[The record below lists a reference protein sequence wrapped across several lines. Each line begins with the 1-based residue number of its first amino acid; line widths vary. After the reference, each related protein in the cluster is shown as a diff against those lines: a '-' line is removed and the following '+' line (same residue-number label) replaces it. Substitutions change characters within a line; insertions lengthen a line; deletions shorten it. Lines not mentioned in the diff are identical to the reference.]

1 MAKKEKLFLLD
12 GTALAYRAYYAFIGR
27 PLVTSGG
34 MNVSAV
40 YGFTN
45 SLIKILE
52 EEKPDYIAVVFD
64 SSQPTFRHE
73 MHPEYKAT
81 REKMPEDMAIQLQ
94 KLKEVIEAFNIPIL
108 EIPGYEADDVMGT
121 IAKIAESKGIETYLV
136 TGDKDFLQLVSPMIK
151 IYRTTKGLADIEIVD
166 VDKVKQEWGV
176 TPEQIVDVLGLMG
189 DKVDNVPGVPGIGE
203 KTAVQLIKEFGSI
216 ENLIKNVDRIPTQK
230 IKENLKSS
238 IEKALLSKT
247 LVTIKTDVPLD
258 INIYSLKASQ
268 PNREK
273 LAELFYELEFK
284 SLIKKLGLTSAV
296 REVEEE
302 KIEEQKKPVKYSSI
316 KTEPHQYH
324 IIKSIDELKDLVDK
338 LKSADLVSFDTEST
352 GIEPLNADLIG
363 ISFAVKPGEA
373 FYVPVSVETT
383 SSDSLFELEKKK
395 KTHGIEI
402 ETVLKYVKPILEDP
416 GIKKCGQN
424 LKYDMLLM
432 AKYGVWIS
440 GISFDTMVAGY
451 ILNPEG
457 SHTLEALAKEY
468 LKYQVIPISQL
479 IGEGR
484 FQRKMSEVPVEKVA
498 EYACEDADVTLKLV
512 DKLKNELERREQ
524 LKLCEEV
531 EFPLVEVLAHMEFSG
546 VKLDT
551 DLLREMSKELD
562 RMLDNL
568 THDIYRLAGTEFN
581 INSPQQLADVLFKKL
596 KLPPVKTTKT
606 GYSTDVEVL
615 EELAKEHPIAEKL
628 LEYRQ
633 IQKLKSTYVD
643 ALPKLVNP
651 KTGKVHTSF
660 NQTGTATGRLS
671 SSDPNLQNI
680 PIRTEIGRE
689 IRKAF
694 IPSEPDWFIM
704 SADYSQIELRIM
716 AHLSG
721 DENLISAFRKGLD
734 IHSSTA
740 ASVFGVRPED
750 VNYEM
755 RRKAKEVNFGIMY
768 GISPYGL
775 SQRLGIPQPE
785 AKKIIEVYFQRFPKV
800 KEYID
805 KTIAEA
811 RQKGYVATLLGRRR
825 YVPDINSRNRTVR
838 EFAER
843 TAINMRIQGT
853 AADLIKL
860 AMVRIYDEMKK
871 RKFKSKMILQ
881 VHDELVFDVAPDE
894 VEQLKEI
901 VLDKM
906 QNALQLDVPL
916 VVELGVGKNWYEAH
930 E

>member
-151 IYRTTKGLADIEIVD
+151 IYRPTKGLADIEIVD

-906 QNALQLDVPL
+906 QNALQLDMPI
-916 VVELGVGKNWYEAH
+916 VVDLGVCKNWYEAH

>member
-151 IYRTTKGLADIEIVD
+151 IYRPTKGLADIEIVD

-273 LAELFYELEFK
+273 LAELFNELEFK

>member
-34 MNVSAV
+34 MNVSAI

-64 SSQPTFRHE
+64 SGQPTFRHE

-94 KLKEVIEAFNIPIL
+94 KLKEVIEAFNVPII
-108 EIPGYEADDVMGT
+108 EVPGYEADDVMGT
-121 IAKIAESKGIETYLV
+121 LAKVAESKGIETYLV
-136 TGDKDFLQLVSPMIK
+136 TGDKDFLQLVSPMVK
-151 IYRTTKGLADIEIVD
+151 IYKPTKGLADIEIVD
-166 VDKVKQEWGV
+166 VEKVKQEWGV

-203 KTAVQLIKEFGSI
+203 KTAIQLIKEFGSI
-216 ENLIKNVDRIPTQK
+216 ENLIQNVDKIPTQK
-230 IKENLKSS
+230 IKENIKSS
-238 IEKALLSKT
+238 IDKAKLSKA
-247 LVTIKTDVPLD
+247 LVTIKTDIPLG
-258 INIYSLKASQ
+258 IEIYSLKAKE
-268 PNREK
+268 PNRDK

-284 SLIKKLGLTSAV
+284 SLIRKLGLTSAV

-302 KIEEQKKPVKYSSI
+302 KVEEEKKPIKYDSI
-316 KTEPHQYH
+316 KTKPHQYH
-324 IIKSIDELKDLVDK
+324 IIKSIDELKELVER

-352 GIEPLNADLIG
+352 GIEPLNAELIG
-363 ISFAVKPGEA
+363 MSFAIKPGEA
-373 FYVPVSVETT
+373 YYLPVSVETEA
-383 SSDSLFELEKKK
+383 SDSLFEPEKKK
-395 KTHGIEI
+395 KTSGIEL
-402 ETVLKYVKPILEDP
+402 ETVLKYVKPVLENP
-416 GIKKCGQN
+416 MIKKCGQN
-424 LKYDMLLM
+424 LKYDILLM
-432 AKYGVWIS
+432 SKYGVWIE

-451 ILNPEG
+451 ILNPES
-457 SHTLEALAKEY
+457 SHTLEVLAKEY

-484 FQRKMSEVPVEKVA
+484 YQRKMSEVPVEKVA
-498 EYACEDADVTLKLV
+498 EYACEDADITLQLV
-512 DKLKNELERREQ
+512 DKLKDELEKRDQ

-546 VKLDT
+546 VRLDT
-551 DLLREMSKELD
+551 ELLREMSKELD

-568 THDIYRLAGTEFN
+568 THEIYHLAGIEFN

-651 KTGKVHTSF
+651 KTGRVHTSF

-694 IPSEPDWFIM
+694 VPSEADWFIM

-740 ASVFGVRPED
+740 ASVFGVKPED

-785 AKKIIEVYFQRFPKV
+785 AKKIIDTYFQKFPKV

-805 KTIAEA
+805 KTIEEA
-811 RQKGYVATLLGRRR
+811 RQKGYVTTLLGRRR

-860 AMVRIYDEMKK
+860 AMVRIYNEMKK

-894 VEQLKEI
+894 IHTLKEI
-901 VLDKM
+901 VQDKM

-916 VVELGVGKNWYEAH
+916 VVELGIGKNWYEAH

>member
-1 MAKKEKLFLLD
+1 MSKKEKLFLLD

-34 MNVSAV
+34 MNVSAI
-40 YGFTN
+40 YGFSN
-45 SLIKILE
+45 SLIKILD

-64 SSQPTFRHE
+64 SGQPTFRHE
-73 MHPEYKAT
+73 LHPEYKAT

-94 KLKEVIEAFNIPIL
+94 KLKEVIKAFNIPIL

-121 IAKIAESKGIETYLV
+121 LAKIAESKGIETYLV

-151 IYRTTKGLADIEIVD
+151 IYRPTKGLADIEIVD
-166 VDKVKQEWGV
+166 VEKVKQEWGV

-203 KTAVQLIKEFGSI
+203 KTAIQLVKEFGSI
-216 ENLIKNVDRIPTQK
+216 ENLVKNVDRIPTQK
-230 IKENLKSS
+230 IKENLKNS
-238 IEKALLSKT
+238 IDKALLSKT

-258 INIYSLKASQ
+258 IDIYSLKAKE
-268 PNREK
+268 PNKDK

-302 KIEEQKKPVKYSSI
+302 KIEEEKKPVKYDSI
-316 KTEPHQYH
+316 KTRPHQYH
-324 IIKSIDELKDLVDK
+324 IIKSVDELKELAEK
-338 LKSADLVSFDTEST
+338 LKLADLISFDTEST
-352 GIEPLNADLIG
+352 GINPLDADLIG
-363 ISFAVKPGEA
+363 MSFAIKPGEA
-373 FYVPVSVETT
+373 FYVPVSVEI
-383 SSDSLFELEKKK
+383 SSSGSLFELERKK
-395 KTHGIEI
+395 KTFGIEL
-402 ETVLKYVKPILEDP
+402 ETVLEFVKPILENP
-416 GIKKCGQN
+416 AIKKCGQN
-424 LKYDMLLM
+424 LKYDILLM
-432 AKYGVWIS
+432 SKYGVWIN
-440 GISFDTMVAGY
+440 GVSFDTMVAGY
-451 ILNPEG
+451 ILNPES
-457 SHTLEALAKEY
+457 SHTLEVLAKEY

-484 FQRKMSEVPVEKVA
+484 HQKKMSEVSVEKVA
-498 EYACEDADVTLKLV
+498 EYACEDADITLQLMF
-512 DKLKNELERREQ
+512 KLKSELEKREQ

-531 EFPLVEVLAHMEFSG
+531 EFPLVEVLAHMESSG
-546 VKLDT
+546 VKLDAE
-551 DLLREMSKELD
+551 LLREMSKELD

-568 THDIYRLAGTEFN
+568 TRDIYNLAGTEFN
-581 INSPQQLADVLFKKL
+581 INSPQQLADVLFRKL
-596 KLPPVKTTKT
+596 KLPPIKTTKT

-643 ALPKLVNP
+643 ALPKLINP

-694 IPSEPDWFIM
+694 IPSEPDWFIL

-775 SQRLGIPQPE
+775 SQRLGIPQSE
-785 AKKIIEVYFQRFPKV
+785 AKKIIETYFQRFPKV

-805 KTIAEA
+805 KTIEDA
-811 RQKGYVATLLGRRR
+811 RQKGYVSTLLGRRR

-860 AMVRIYDEMKK
+860 AMVRIYNEMK
-871 RKFKSKMILQ
+871 RRRFKSRMILQ
-881 VHDELVFDVAPDE
+881 VHDELVFDVSPDE
-894 VEQLKEI
+894 VEQMKEL

-916 VVELGVGKNWYEAH
+916 VVELGVGKNWFEAH

>member
-151 IYRTTKGLADIEIVD
+151 IYRPTKGLADIEIVD

-230 IKENLKSS
+230 IKENLKGS

-268 PNREK
+268 PNRGK

-302 KIEEQKKPVKYSSI
+302 KIEEQKKPIKYSSI

-324 IIKSIDELKDLVDK
+324 IIKNIDELKDLVDK

-395 KTHGIEI
+395 KTQGIEI

-484 FQRKMSEVPVEKVA
+484 FQRKMSEVSVEKVA

-512 DKLKNELERREQ
+512 DKLKNELEKREQ

-551 DLLREMSKELD
+551 ELLREMSKELD

>member
-12 GTALAYRAYYAFIGR
+12 GTALTYRAYYAFIGR

-136 TGDKDFLQLVSPMIK
+136 TGDKDFLQLVSPMVK
-151 IYRTTKGLADIEIVD
+151 IYRPTKGLADIEIVD

-302 KIEEQKKPVKYSSI
+302 KIEEQKKPIKYSSI

-324 IIKSIDELKDLVDK
+324 IIKNIDELKDLVDK

-395 KTHGIEI
+395 KTQGIEI

-512 DKLKNELERREQ
+512 DKLKNELEKREQ

>member
-1 MAKKEKLFLLD
+1 MSKKEKLFLLD

-34 MNVSAV
+34 MNVSAI
-40 YGFTN
+40 YGFSN

-64 SSQPTFRHE
+64 SGQPTFRHE
-73 MHPEYKAT
+73 LHPEYKAT
-81 REKMPEDMAIQLQ
+81 REKMPEDMAVQLQ
-94 KLKEVIEAFNIPIL
+94 KLKEVIKAFNIPIL
-108 EIPGYEADDVMGT
+108 EVSGYEADDVMGT
-121 IAKIAESKGIETYLV
+121 LAKIAETKGIETYLV
-136 TGDKDFLQLVSPMIK
+136 TGDKDLLQLVSPMIK
-151 IYRTTKGLADIEIVD
+151 IYRPTKGLADIEIVD
-166 VDKVKQEWGV
+166 VEKVKQEWGV
-176 TPEQIVDVLGLMG
+176 RPEQIVDVLGLMG

-203 KTAVQLIKEFGSI
+203 KTAIQLIKEFGSI
-216 ENLIKNVDRIPTQK
+216 ENLVKNVDRIPTQK
-230 IKENLKSS
+230 IKENLKNS
-238 IEKALLSKT
+238 IDKALLSKT

-258 INIYSLKASQ
+258 IDIYSLKAKE
-268 PNREK
+268 PNRDK

-302 KIEEQKKPVKYSSI
+302 KIEEEKKPIKYDSI
-316 KTEPHQYH
+316 KTRPHQYH
-324 IIKSIDELKDLVDK
+324 IIKSVDELRELAEK
-338 LKSADLVSFDTEST
+338 LKSSDLISFDTEST
-352 GIEPLNADLIG
+352 SINPLDADLIG
-363 ISFAVKPGEA
+363 MSFATKPGEA
-373 FYVPVSVETT
+373 FYVPVSVEV
-383 SSDSLFELEKKK
+383 SSPTSLFELERKK
-395 KTHGIEI
+395 KTFGIEL
-402 ETVLKYVKPILEDP
+402 ETVLEYVKPILENP
-416 GIKKCGQN
+416 TIKKCGQN
-424 LKYDMLLM
+424 LKYDILLM
-432 AKYGVWIS
+432 LKYGVWIN

-451 ILNPEG
+451 ILSPES
-457 SHTLEALAKEY
+457 SHTLEVLAKEY

-484 FQRKMSEVPVEKVA
+484 HQRKMSDVPVEKVA
-498 EYACEDADVTLKLV
+498 EYACEDADITLQLMV
-512 DKLKNELERREQ
+512 KLKDELEKREQ

-531 EFPLVEVLAHMEFSG
+531 EFPLVEVLAHMESSG

-551 DLLREMSKELD
+551 ELLREMSKELD

-568 THDIYRLAGTEFN
+568 THDIYNLAGTEFN

-643 ALPKLVNP
+643 ALPKLINP

-671 SSDPNLQNI
+671 SSEPNLQNI

-694 IPSEPDWFIM
+694 IPSEPDWFIL

-755 RRKAKEVNFGIMY
+755 RRKAKEVNFGIIY

-785 AKKIIEVYFQRFPKV
+785 AKRIIETYFQRFPKV

-805 KTIAEA
+805 KTIDDA
-811 RQKGYVATLLGRRR
+811 RQKGYVSTLLGRRR

-860 AMVRIYDEMKK
+860 AMVRIYNEMKQ

-881 VHDELVFDVAPDE
+881 VHDELVFDVSPDE
-894 VEQLKEI
+894 VEQMKEI
-901 VLDKM
+901 VLEKM

-916 VVELGVGKNWYEAH
+916 VVELGVGKSWFEAH

>member
-64 SSQPTFRHE
+64 SGQPTFRHE
-73 MHPEYKAT
+73 IHPEYKAT

-94 KLKEVIEAFNIPIL
+94 KLKEVIEAFNVPII

-151 IYRTTKGLADIEIVD
+151 IYRPTKGLADIEIVD

-176 TPEQIVDVLGLMG
+176 TPEQIIDVLGLMG

-203 KTAVQLIKEFGSI
+203 KTAIQLIKEFGSI
-216 ENLIKNVDRIPTQK
+216 ENLIKNIDKVPTQK
-230 IKENLKSS
+230 IKENLKNYTESA
-238 IEKALLSKT
+238 ILSKV

-268 PNREK
+268 PNRDK

-302 KIEEQKKPVKYSSI
+302 KIEEQKKPIKYDSI
-316 KTEPHQYH
+316 KTTTHSYR
-324 IIKSIDELKDLVDK
+324 IIENADELKELVEK

-352 GIEPLNADLIG
+352 GVDPLNADLIG
-363 ISFAVKPGEA
+363 ISFAVEPGEA
-373 FYVPVSVETT
+373 FYVPVSVETET
-383 SSDSLFELEKKK
+383 SGSLFELEKRK
-395 KTHGIEI
+395 KTYGIEI
-402 ETVLKYVKPILEDP
+402 ESVLKYVKPILEDP

-424 LKYDMLLM
+424 LKYDILLM
-432 AKYGVWIS
+432 AKYGVWVS
-440 GISFDTMVAGY
+440 GISFDTMIAGY

-457 SHTLEALAKEY
+457 SHTLEFLAKEY
-468 LKYQVIPISQL
+468 LKYQVISIAQL

-498 EYACEDADVTLKLV
+498 EYACEDADITLKLV
-512 DKLKNELERREQ
+512 DKLKYELEKREQ
-524 LKLCEEV
+524 LKLCEEI

-551 DLLREMSKELD
+551 ELLREMSKELD

-568 THDIYRLAGTEFN
+568 THEIYRLAGVEFN

-721 DENLISAFRKGLD
+721 DENLISAFRSGLD

-785 AKKIIEVYFQRFPKV
+785 AKKIIEVYFQKFPKV

-860 AMVRIYDEMKK
+860 AMVRIYDEMKR
-871 RKFKSKMILQ
+871 RKLKSKMILQ

-894 VEQLKEI
+894 VENLKEI

-906 QNALQLDVPL
+906 QNALQLNVPL

>member
-34 MNVSAV
+34 MNVSV
-40 YGFTN
+40 IYGFIN

-64 SSQPTFRHE
+64 SNQPTFRHE
-73 MHPEYKAT
+73 MHKEYKAT
-81 REKMPEDMAIQLQ
+81 REKMPEDMTTQIQ

-108 EIPGYEADDVMGT
+108 EVPGYEADDVMGT
-121 IAKIAESKGIETYLV
+121 LAKIAESKGIETYLV
-136 TGDKDFLQLVSPMIK
+136 TGDKDFFQLVSPMIK
-151 IYRTTKGLADIEIVD
+151 IYKPMKGLADIEIVD
-166 VDKVKQEWGV
+166 ESKIEKEWGV
-176 TPEQIVDVLGLMG
+176 KPQQVVEVLGLMG
-189 DKVDNVPGVPGIGE
+189 DKVDNVPGIPGIGE
-203 KTAVQLIKEFGSI
+203 KTAIELIKEFGSI
-216 ENLIKNVDRIPTQK
+216 ENLVKNVDGIPTQK
-230 IKENLKSS
+230 VKENIK
-238 IEKALLSKT
+238 KYADQAFLSKA

-258 INIYSLKASQ
+258 IDIYSLKAKEA
-268 PNREK
+268 NREK

-296 REVEEE
+296 REVEESKVEE
-302 KIEEQKKPVKYSSI
+302 KPTKYESI
-316 KTEPHQYH
+316 KTRPHQYH
-324 IIKSIDELKDLVDK
+324 IVKNENELIELVEK
-338 LKSADLVSFDTEST
+338 LKSAELISFDTEST
-352 GIEPLNADLIG
+352 GINPLDAELIG
-363 ISFAVKPGEA
+363 MSFAINPGEA
-373 FYVPVSVETT
+373 FYVPVSAEVKF
-383 SSDSLFELEKKK
+383 SSSLFDVGRK
-395 KTHGIEI
+395 KTEGIEI
-402 ETVLKYVKPILEDP
+402 EKVLKYVKPILENP
-416 GIKKCGQN
+416 QLKKCGQN
-424 LKYDMLLM
+424 LKYDLLLM
-432 AKYGVWIS
+432 ANYGVWVE
-440 GISFDTMVAGY
+440 GVSFDTMVAGY

-457 SHTLEALAKEY
+457 SHTLEVLAKEY

-479 IGEGR
+479 IGEGKS
-484 FQRKMSEVPVEKVA
+484 QRKMSEVSIDRVA
-498 EYACEDADVTLKLV
+498 EYACEDADITLQLV
-512 DKLKNELERREQ
+512 DKLKSELEKREQ
-524 LKLCEEV
+524 LKLCEEI
-531 EFPLVEVLAHMEFSG
+531 EFPLVEVLTHMEFSG
-546 VKLDT
+546 VKLDIE
-551 DLLREMSKELD
+551 LLQDMSKELD

-568 THDIYRLAGTEFN
+568 TVEIHRLAGVEFN
-581 INSPQQLADVLFKKL
+581 INSPQQLADVLFKRL
-596 KLPPVKTTKT
+596 KLPPIKTTKT

-615 EELAKEHPIAEKL
+615 EELAKEHPIAERL

-643 ALPKLVNP
+643 ALPKLINQ

-680 PIRTEIGRE
+680 PIRTEIGRQ

-694 IPSEPDWFIM
+694 VPSYPDWFIM

-740 ASVFGVRPED
+740 ASVFGVKPED

-785 AKKIIEVYFQRFPKV
+785 AKKIIETYFQKFPKV
-800 KEYID
+800 KEYIE
-805 KTIAEA
+805 KTIEEA
-811 RQKGYVATLLGRRR
+811 RRKGYVATLLGRRR

-860 AMVRIYDEMKK
+860 AMVRIYSEMKRMK
-871 RKFKSKMILQ
+871 LKSKMILQ

-894 VEQLKEI
+894 VEILKEI
-901 VLDKM
+901 VRDKM
-906 QNALQLDVPL
+906 QNALELDVPL
-916 VVELGVGKNWYEAH
+916 IVDIGVGKNWYEAH

>member
-1 MAKKEKLFLLD
+1 MSKKEKLFLLD

-34 MNVSAV
+34 MNVSAI
-40 YGFTN
+40 YGFSN

-64 SSQPTFRHE
+64 SGQPTFRHE
-73 MHPEYKAT
+73 LHPEYKAT
-81 REKMPEDMAIQLQ
+81 REKMPEDMAVQLQ
-94 KLKEVIEAFNIPIL
+94 KLKEVIKAFNIPIL
-108 EIPGYEADDVMGT
+108 EVSGYEADDVMGT
-121 IAKIAESKGIETYLV
+121 LAKIAETKGIETYLV
-136 TGDKDFLQLVSPMIK
+136 TGDKDLLQLVSPMIK
-151 IYRTTKGLADIEIVD
+151 IYRPTKGLADIEIVD
-166 VDKVKQEWGV
+166 VEKVKQEWGV
-176 TPEQIVDVLGLMG
+176 RPEQIVDVLGLMG

-203 KTAVQLIKEFGSI
+203 KTAIQLIKEFGSI
-216 ENLIKNVDRIPTQK
+216 ENLVKNVDRIPTQK
-230 IKENLKSS
+230 IKENLKNS
-238 IEKALLSKT
+238 IDKALLSKT

-258 INIYSLKASQ
+258 IDIYSLKAKE
-268 PNREK
+268 PNRDK

-302 KIEEQKKPVKYSSI
+302 KIEEEKKPIKYDSI
-316 KTEPHQYH
+316 KTRPHQYH
-324 IIKSIDELKDLVDK
+324 IIKSVDELRELAEK
-338 LKSADLVSFDTEST
+338 LKSSDLISFDTEST
-352 GIEPLNADLIG
+352 SINPLDADLIG
-363 ISFAVKPGEA
+363 MSFATKPGEA
-373 FYVPVSVETT
+373 FYVPVSVEV
-383 SSDSLFELEKKK
+383 SSPTSLFELERKK
-395 KTHGIEI
+395 KTFGIEL
-402 ETVLKYVKPILEDP
+402 ETVLEYVKPILENP
-416 GIKKCGQN
+416 TIKKCGQN
-424 LKYDMLLM
+424 LKYDILLM
-432 AKYGVWIS
+432 SKYGVWIN

-451 ILNPEG
+451 ILSPES
-457 SHTLEALAKEY
+457 SHTLEVLAKEY

-484 FQRKMSEVPVEKVA
+484 HQRKMSDVPVEKVA
-498 EYACEDADVTLKLV
+498 EYACEDADITLQLMLKLK
-512 DKLKNELERREQ
+512 DELEKREQ

-531 EFPLVEVLAHMEFSG
+531 EFPLVEVLAHMESSG

-551 DLLREMSKELD
+551 ELLREMSKELD

-568 THDIYRLAGTEFN
+568 THDIYNLAGTEFN

-643 ALPKLVNP
+643 ALPKLINP

-671 SSDPNLQNI
+671 SSEPNLQNI

-694 IPSEPDWFIM
+694 IPSEPDWFIL

-785 AKKIIEVYFQRFPKV
+785 AKRIIETYFQRFPKV

-805 KTIAEA
+805 KTIDDA
-811 RQKGYVATLLGRRR
+811 RQKGYVSTLLGRRR

-860 AMVRIYDEMKK
+860 AMVRIYNEMKQ

-881 VHDELVFDVAPDE
+881 VHDELVFDVSPDE
-894 VEQLKEI
+894 VEQMKEI
-901 VLDKM
+901 VLEKM

-916 VVELGVGKNWYEAH
+916 VVELGVGKSWFEAH

>member
-1 MAKKEKLFLLD
+1 MSKREKLFLLD

-34 MNVSAV
+34 MNVSAI

-64 SSQPTFRHE
+64 SSEPTFRHQ
-73 MHPEYKAT
+73 MHKEYKAT
-81 REKMPEDMAIQLQ
+81 REKMPEDMAIQIQ

-108 EIPGYEADDVMGT
+108 EVPGYEADDVMGT
-121 IAKIAESKGIETYLV
+121 LAKIAESKGIETYLV

-151 IYRTTKGLADIEIVD
+151 IYKPTKGLADIEIVD
-166 VDKVKQEWGV
+166 VEKVKKEWGV
-176 TPEQIVDVLGLMG
+176 SPEQIVEVLGLMG

-203 KTAVQLIKEFGSI
+203 KTAIQLIKEFGSI
-216 ENLIKNVDRIPTQK
+216 ENLIKNADKIPTQK
-230 IKENLKSS
+230 IKENIKSYADS
-238 IEKALLSKT
+238 AILSRA
-247 LVTIKTDVPLD
+247 LVTIKTDVPLNID
-258 INIYSLKASQ
+258 IYSLKAKEA
-268 PNREK
+268 NREK

-302 KIEEQKKPVKYSSI
+302 KIEEKEKPIKYDSI
-316 KTEPHQYH
+316 KTKPHEYH
-324 IIKSIDELKDLVDK
+324 IIKTEEELKNLAEK
-338 LKSADLVSFDTEST
+338 LKSANLISFDTEST
-352 GIEPLNADLIG
+352 GINPLEAQLIG
-363 ISFAVKPGEA
+363 MSFAVKPGEA
-373 FYVPVSVETT
+373 FYVPISIETSIGGT
-383 SSDSLFELEKKK
+383 LFETKKK
-395 KTHGIEI
+395 KTDGIEL
-402 ETVLKYVKPILEDP
+402 ETVLKYVKPILENP
-416 GIKKCGQN
+416 QIKKCGQN
-424 LKYDMLLM
+424 LKYDILLT
-432 AKYGVWIS
+432 AKYGVWIE

-451 ILNPEG
+451 ILNPES
-457 SHTLEALAKEY
+457 SHTLEVLAKEY

-484 FQRKMSEVPVEKVA
+484 NQKKMSEIPIERVA
-498 EYACEDADVTLKLV
+498 EYACEDADITLQLV
-512 DKLKNELERREQ
+512 DKLRAELEKREQ

-531 EFPLVEVLAHMEFSG
+531 EFPLVEVLAHMEISG
-546 VKLDT
+546 VKIDVE
-551 DLLREMSKELD
+551 LLRNLSKELD

-568 THDIYRLAGTEFN
+568 THDIYNLAGVEFN
-581 INSPQQLADVLFKKL
+581 INSPQQLSEVLFKKL
-596 KLPPVKTTKT
+596 KLPPIKTTKT

-615 EELAKEHPIAEKL
+615 EELAKEHPIAERL

-643 ALPKLVNP
+643 ALPKLINP
-651 KTGKVHTSF
+651 QTGKIHTSF

-694 IPSEPDWFIM
+694 IPSQPEWLIL
-704 SADYSQIELRIM
+704 SADYSQIELRVM

-721 DENLISAFRKGLD
+721 DENLISAFKNGLD

-740 ASVFGVRPED
+740 ASVFGVKPED

-785 AKKIIEVYFQRFPKV
+785 AKKIIETYFQKFPRV

-805 KTIAEA
+805 KTIEEA
-811 RQKGYVATLLGRRR
+811 RRNGYVSTLLGRRR

-860 AMVRIYDEMKK
+860 AMVRIYNEMKK
-871 RKFKSKMILQ
+871 HKFKSRMILQ

-894 VEQLKEI
+894 VEVLKEI
-901 VLDKM
+901 VIDKM

-916 VVELGVGKNWYEAH
+916 VVDIGIGKNWYEAH

>member
-151 IYRTTKGLADIEIVD
+151 IYRPTKGLADIEIVD

-203 KTAVQLIKEFGSI
+203 KTAVLLIKEFGSI

>member
-1 MAKKEKLFLLD
+1 MAKREKLFLLD

-34 MNVSAV
+34 MNVSAI

-73 MHPEYKAT
+73 MHKEYKAT
-81 REKMPEDMAIQLQ
+81 REKMPEDMSVQIQ
-94 KLKEVIEAFNIPIL
+94 KLKGVIEAFNIPML
-108 EIPGYEADDVMGT
+108 EVPGYEADDVMGT
-121 IAKIAESKGIETYLV
+121 LAKIAESKGVETYLV

-151 IYRTTKGLADIEIVD
+151 IYRPTKGLADVEIVD
-166 VDKVKQEWGV
+166 ENKVVEEWGV
-176 TPEQIVDVLGLMG
+176 KPEQIVEVLGLMG
-189 DKVDNVPGVPGIGE
+189 DKVDNVPGIPGIGE

-216 ENLIKNVDRIPTQK
+216 ENLVKNVNRVPTQK
-230 IKENLKSS
+230 IKENIKQY
-238 IEKALLSKT
+238 AHQAFLSKA

-258 INIYSLKASQ
+258 IDIYSLKAKE

-296 REVEEE
+296 REVEEVKEE
-302 KIEEQKKPVKYSSI
+302 KRKPIKFESI
-316 KTEPHQYH
+316 KTRPHQYH
-324 IIKSIDELKDLVDK
+324 IIWKVEELAELAEK
-338 LKSADLVSFDTEST
+338 LKTSNLISFDTEST
-352 GIEPLNADLIG
+352 GVNPLEAELIG
-363 ISFAVKPGEA
+363 MSFAVKPGEA
-373 FYVPVSVETT
+373 FYAPVSVEIK
-383 SSDSLFELEKKK
+383 SENSLFESGVRK
-395 KTHGIEI
+395 KTQGIEL
-402 ETVLKYVKPILEDP
+402 ETVLKYVKPILENP

-424 LKYDMLLM
+424 LKYDILLM
-432 AKYGVWIS
+432 AKYGVWIE
-440 GISFDTMVAGY
+440 GVNFDTMVAGY
-451 ILNPEG
+451 ILNPES
-457 SHTLEALAKEY
+457 SHTLEVLAKEY
-468 LKYQVIPISQL
+468 LKYQVIPISSL

-484 FQRKMSEVPVEKVA
+484 TQRKMIDIAVEMVA
-498 EYACEDADVTLKLV
+498 EYACEDADIILQLV
-512 DKLKNELERREQ
+512 DKLKSELERREQ

-531 EFPLVEVLAHMEFSG
+531 EFQLVEVLAHMEFSG
-546 VKLDT
+546 VRIDVE
-551 DLLREMSKELD
+551 LLYEMSKELD

-568 THDIYRLAGTEFN
+568 THDIYRLAGVEFN
-581 INSPQQLADVLFKKL
+581 INSPQQLADVLFKRL

-615 EELAKEHPIAEKL
+615 EELAKEHPIAERL

-643 ALPKLVNP
+643 ALPKLVNQ
-651 KTGKVHTSF
+651 KTGKIHTSF

-694 IPSEPDWFIM
+694 IPSEQDWFII

-721 DENLISAFRKGLD
+721 DENLISAFRKGFD

-740 ASVFGVRPED
+740 ASIFGVNPED

-775 SQRLGIPQPE
+775 SQRLDIPQPE
-785 AKKIIEVYFQRFPKV
+785 AKKIIETYFQRFPKV

-805 KTIAEA
+805 KTIEEA

-825 YVPDINSRNRTVR
+825 YVPDINSKNRTVR

-860 AMVRIYDEMKK
+860 AMVRIYDEIK
-871 RKFKSKMILQ
+871 RRKLKSKMILQ

-894 VEQLKEI
+894 VEILKDI
-901 VLDKM
+901 VRDKM

-916 VVELGVGKNWYEAH
+916 VVDIGVGKNWYEAH

>member
-151 IYRTTKGLADIEIVD
+151 IYRPTKGLADIEIVD

>member
-34 MNVSAV
+34 VNVSAV

-64 SSQPTFRHE
+64 SGQPTFRHE
-73 MHPEYKAT
+73 IHPEYKAT

-151 IYRTTKGLADIEIVD
+151 IYRPTKGLADIEIVD

-216 ENLIKNVDRIPTQK
+216 ENLIKNVDRVPTQK
-230 IKENLKSS
+230 IKENLKNS
-238 IEKALLSKT
+238 IDKARLSKT

-258 INIYSLKASQ
+258 IDIYSLKASQ
-268 PNREK
+268 PNKDK

-302 KIEEQKKPVKYSSI
+302 KIEEQKKPIKYSSI

-324 IIKSIDELKDLVDK
+324 IIQNIDELKDLVEK
-338 LKSADLVSFDTEST
+338 LKSADLISFDTEST
-352 GIEPLNADLIG
+352 GVDPLNADLIG

-383 SSDSLFELEKKK
+383 TSDSLFELEKKK

-402 ETVLKYVKPILEDP
+402 ETVLKYVKPVLEDP
-416 GIKKCGQN
+416 RIKKCGQN
-424 LKYDMLLM
+424 LKYDILLM
-432 AKYGVWIS
+432 AKYGVWIN
-440 GISFDTMVAGY
+440 GISFDTMIAGY

-457 SHTLEALAKEY
+457 SHTLEVLAKEY

-484 FQRKMSEVPVEKVA
+484 FQKKMSEVPVEKVA

-512 DKLKNELERREQ
+512 NKLRDELEKREQ

-551 DLLREMSKELD
+551 ELLREMSKELD

-568 THDIYRLAGTEFN
+568 THDIYRLAGMEFN

-800 KEYID
+800 KEYIE

-871 RKFKSKMILQ
+871 RRLKSKMILQ
-881 VHDELVFDVAPDE
+881 VHDELVFDVAPGE
-894 VEQLKEI
+894 VEELKGI

>member
-1 MAKKEKLFLLD
+1 MGKKEKLFLLD

-34 MNVSAV
+34 MNVSAI

-64 SSQPTFRHE
+64 SGQPTFRHK

-81 REKMPEDMAIQLQ
+81 REKMPEDMAVQLQ
-94 KLKEVIEAFNIPIL
+94 KLKEVLEAFNVPIL
-108 EIPGYEADDVMGT
+108 EVPGYEADDVMGT
-121 IAKIAESKGIETYLV
+121 LAKAAESKGIETYLV

-151 IYRTTKGLADIEIVD
+151 IYRPTKGLADIEIVD
-166 VDKVKQEWGV
+166 IEKVKQEWGV

-203 KTAVQLIKEFGSI
+203 KTAIQLIKEFGSI
-216 ENLIKNVDRIPTQK
+216 ENLIQNVDKIPTQK
-230 IKENLKSS
+230 IKENIKSS
-238 IEKALLSKT
+238 IDKAKISKA
-247 LVTIKTDVPLD
+247 LVTIKTDIPLD
-258 INIYSLKASQ
+258 VEIYSLKARE
-268 PNREK
+268 PNRDK

-284 SLIKKLGLTSAV
+284 SLIRKLGLTSAV
-296 REVEEE
+296 RGVEEE
-302 KIEEQKKPVKYSSI
+302 KIEEEKKPVKYDSI
-316 KTEPHQYH
+316 KTKAHQYH
-324 IIKSIDELKDLVDK
+324 IIKNIDELKALVEK
-338 LKSADLVSFDTEST
+338 LRSASLISFDTEST
-352 GIEPLNADLIG
+352 GINPLDADLIG
-363 ISFAVKPGEA
+363 MSFAVKPGEA
-373 FYVPVSVETT
+373 YYVPVSVEIKA
-383 SSDSLFELEKKK
+383 SDSLFEPEEKKR
-395 KTHGIEI
+395 TFGIEI
-402 ETVLKYVKPILEDP
+402 ETVLKHLKVVLEDP
-416 GIKKCGQN
+416 VIKKCGQN
-424 LKYDMLLM
+424 LKYDLLLM
-432 AKYGVWIS
+432 SKYGVWVE

-451 ILNPEG
+451 ILNPES
-457 SHTLEALAKEY
+457 SHTLEVLAKEY

-484 FQRKMSEVPVEKVA
+484 YQRKMSEVPVEKVA
-498 EYACEDADVTLKLV
+498 EYACEDADITLQLV
-512 DKLKNELERREQ
+512 NKLKDDLEKRDQ

-546 VKLDT
+546 VRVDI

-568 THDIYRLAGTEFN
+568 THEIYRLAGTEFN
-581 INSPQQLADVLFKKL
+581 INSPQQLADVLFKRL
-596 KLPPVKTTKT
+596 KLPPIKTTKT

-651 KTGKVHTSF
+651 KTGKIHTSF

-694 IPSEPDWFIM
+694 IPSEADWFII

-740 ASVFGVRPED
+740 ASIFGVKPED

-785 AKKIIEVYFQRFPKV
+785 AKKIIETYFQRFPKV
-800 KEYID
+800 KGYID
-805 KTIAEA
+805 KTIEEA

-860 AMVRIYDEMKK
+860 AMVRIYNEMKK

-894 VEQLKEI
+894 VEILKEI
-901 VLDKM
+901 VRDKM

>member
-1 MAKKEKLFLLD
+1 
-12 GTALAYRAYYAFIGR
+12 
-27 PLVTSGG
+27 
-34 MNVSAV
+34 
-40 YGFTN
+40 
-45 SLIKILE
+45 
-52 EEKPDYIAVVFD
+52 
-64 SSQPTFRHE
+64 
-73 MHPEYKAT
+73 
-81 REKMPEDMAIQLQ
+81 
-94 KLKEVIEAFNIPIL
+94 
-108 EIPGYEADDVMGT
+108 MGT

-151 IYRTTKGLADIEIVD
+151 IYRPTKGLADIEIVD